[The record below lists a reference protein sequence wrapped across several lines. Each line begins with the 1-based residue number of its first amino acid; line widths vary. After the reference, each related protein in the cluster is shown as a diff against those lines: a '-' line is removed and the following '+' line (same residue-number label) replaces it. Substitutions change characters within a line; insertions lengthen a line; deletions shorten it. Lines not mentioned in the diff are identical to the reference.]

1 MSILTSIAILIIHM
15 TISLFV
21 ASTSPLA
28 VNVSLQPVKVD
39 ISQGILTAGS
49 ERRPVRRRE
58 EEGEAH

>member
-1 MSILTSIAILIIHM
+1 M